1 MHKPI
6 PKFKCPA
13 CNQYVAAEVRWTKVG
28 YKGYIRYRN
37 CEICGKTFV
46 TEETV
51 TRLSRTRRRKDSA

>member
-1 MHKPI
+1 MNKPI

-13 CNQYVAAEVRWTKVG
+13 CNQYIVGKVTYTRVG
-28 YKGYIRYRN
+28 YKSYIRYRK
-37 CEICGKTFV
+37 CESCGKTIV